1 MMREDDCVN
10 FFFIIKVAGKRVVER
25 DLQGVPHT
33 GGREGEAWV
42 YGYHSL
48 YHRSIAQKVKHLE
61 TMSCAVVMSEKCLVL
76 AGGCVFTTARKFRT
90 QELPGNTLQ
99 RLRNSKSPP

>member
-1 MMREDDCVN
+1 MLLKETYKESHIQVE
-10 FFFIIKVAGKRVVER
+10 GK
-25 DLQGVPHT
+25 GKS
-33 GGREGEAWV
+33 GFMGA
-42 YGYHSL
+42 SL

-61 TMSCAVVMSEKCLVL
+61 TTLCAVVMSEKCLVL